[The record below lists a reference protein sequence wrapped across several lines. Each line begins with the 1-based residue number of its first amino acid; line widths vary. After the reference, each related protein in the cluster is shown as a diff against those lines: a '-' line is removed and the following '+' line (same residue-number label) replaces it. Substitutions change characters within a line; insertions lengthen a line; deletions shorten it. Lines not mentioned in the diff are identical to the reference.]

1 MSDKQQ
7 SNVFRYLYKFKFE
20 NGTEKDFEIRLNE
33 DDLALFQEDEP
44 HKPEWTKLKYSQCEN
59 CPLSDDVEYCPVAV
73 NLSKLV
79 DTFHNE
85 VSFQSTVVTV
95 ETPQRT
101 YEKKTTLQKALSS
114 IIGVYMVT
122 SDCPVM
128 DKLRPMSRFHLP
140 FATTMETFFRQ
151 VSMYLM
157 AQLLLERKGKK
168 PDWSLKGLLEIY
180 KAVNLV
186 NKGMSQRLLNA
197 SEKDANVNAV
207 VILHSF
213 GDGIS
218 YFIEGGLDE
227 LEPMF
232 SVFLNGSG
240 EAAEELPQNPNPPS
254 SKHT

>member
-1 MSDKQQ
+1 MSEQQ
-7 SNVFRYLYKFKFE
+7 HTSVFRYLYKFKFE
-20 NGTEKDFEIRLNE
+20 NGAEKDFEIRLREE
-33 DDLALFQEDEP
+33 DLSLVSRGDP
-44 HKPEWTKLKYSQCEN
+44 NRPEWTKLKYFQCEN
-59 CPLSDDVEYCPVAV
+59 CPLSDTVEYCPVAV
-73 NLSKLV
+73 NLSGLV

-85 VSFQSTVVTV
+85 VSFQETVVTV
-95 ETPQRT
+95 ETPQRI
-101 YEKKTTLQKALSS
+101 YQKKTTLQKALSS

-140 FATTMETFFRQ
+140 FATSIETFFRQ

-157 AQLLLERKGKK
+157 AQLLLARKGKE

-186 NKGMSQRLLNA
+186 NKGMSQRLVNA
-197 SEKDANVNAV
+197 SKKDANVNAV

-232 SVFLNGSG
+232 SVLLNGN
-240 EAAEELPQNPNPPS
+240 EEPVDKTVQNPNSPTS
-254 SKHT
+254 EHT